1 MILEGRGASDGVGMT
16 ADNIIFN
23 KIESSNRI
31 DVGGQCLCNA
41 GFFDDM
47 VNLICQPCSNLDS
60 VCTSCN
66 YTLINSATN
75 NKNYHF

>member
-1 MILEGRGASDGVGMT
+1 
-16 ADNIIFN
+16 
-23 KIESSNRI
+23 
-31 DVGGQCLCNA
+31 
-41 GFFDDM
+41 M